1 MPKVIVV
8 FRRELTQYFTSPT
21 AYLVAFAA
29 LILAGLAFNSDLA
42 ARNGH
47 SATDGTVVLNS
58 LAFFTLFFAPLLTMR
73 LLAEENREGTI
84 ELLMTLPI
92 NDGDIVLGKFL
103 GAWAYYTLLLLL
115 TVVYQLI
122 LVWLAPPDV
131 GTVISA
137 YIGLWLLGGAALAVG
152 MLFSAITE
160 NQIVAG
166 FLSLAT
172 LLILWLTGQ
181 VGTLI
186 TNRDVA
192 VLIRS
197 FSFQAHYLYSFSL
210 GVVRLDDI
218 VFFVGMIGALLF
230 ITTRL
235 VESRRWR

>member
-1 MPKVIVV
+1 MFFCAVAGI
-8 FRRELTQYFTSPT
+8 RAT
-21 AYLVAFAA
+21 ADS
-29 LILAGLAFNSDLA
+29 IS
-42 ARNGH
+42 
-47 SATDGTVVLNS
+47 S
-58 LAFFTLFFAPLLTMR
+58 
-73 LLAEENREGTI
+73 EKREGTI
-84 ELLMTLPI
+84 GLLLLTDLR
-92 NDGDIVLGKFL
+92 GYDIVIGKFL
-103 GAWAYYTLLLLL
+103 GAWAYYSLLLIL
-115 TVVYQLI
+115 TVIYQLI
-122 LVWLAPPDV
+122 LVWLAPPDI

-166 FLSLAT
+166 FLSLAA

-181 VGTLI
+181 AGTLV

-230 ITTRL
+230 VTTRL